1 MVNYSIPSVPSP
13 VVVLVAGGVVL
24 LGLGPKLARGT
35 AAGLFGVTVLCGAG
49 AGIQSGATSGV
60 IAQTSIWGTLF
71 VGMLYLLVS
80 LRPPGPRLCDARD
93 YGLALVLLAGAI
105 AAGAAESLPVAM
117 AGLHLVALGMHAF
130 AWRRRSPAFRRAVL
144 SAWLFHSACLLL
156 VLLGLVTLYGLGGS
170 LSYDKI
176 AAAGRG
182 QFIHTEFVPLPR
194 SIAVVAT
201 VCLLTGLSGFAV
213 MHSVYGGRSRL
224 LETTDAAAACL
235 LLPLPPWTAMLLV
248 LRVAPAVLGAWSE
261 SAVTVT
267 VLSAWLM
274 MLVGGVLGLRQRRIL
289 PLLGCALMVH
299 FGLWLLG
306 AAVGAWEAASP
317 GKGLWPSSG
326 LPSGAAAALFSLCA
340 DGLALLG
347 LLAALGTLRR
357 GGSPVEFSEDV
368 AGLLRQRP
376 ATGAAAAIC
385 LASLCGVPP
394 LPGFWGRWWLF
405 AAAFSPQQPS
415 SLTGLYEPHY
425 GFLATCGV
433 MIVGS
438 ILVAAAYLRLFEQ
451 VVWEVPR
458 GRLEAAGLPIGRWS
472 AGLPAAALLVVGAW
486 PQPLLQ
492 SAVRGFPSPP
502 GPQVAPGEP
511 EQAHPERNTE
521 PDGTPGPRQSAR
533 AMPGG
538 GAALVD
544 GHGTG

>member
-1 MVNYSIPSVPSP
+1 VVNYSILSVPWP

-24 LGLGPKLARGT
+24 LGLGPKVARGT
-35 AAGLFGVTVLCGAG
+35 AAGLFGVTALFGAG
-49 AGIQSGATSGV
+49 AGIQSGATSGA
-60 IAQTSIWGTLF
+60 IAQAAVWGTLLL
-71 VGMLYLLVS
+71 GMLYLLVS

-105 AAGAAESLPVAM
+105 TTGSAESLPVAI

-130 AWRRRSPAFRRAVL
+130 AWRRRGPAMRPAVL
-144 SAWLFHSACLLL
+144 STWLFLWACLLL

-182 QFIHTEFVPLPR
+182 QFVHPDFVPLPR
-194 SIAVVAT
+194 SVAVVAT
-201 VCLLTGLSGFAV
+201 VCLLTGLCGFAV
-213 MHSVYGGRSRL
+213 VHSVDSGRSRL

-235 LLPLPPWTAMLLV
+235 LLPLPPWTVMLIV
-248 LRVAPAVLGAWSE
+248 LRIVPAVLGAWSE
-261 SAVTVT
+261 SVVTVT
-267 VLSAWLM
+267 VLSAWLL
-274 MLVGGVLGLRQRRIL
+274 MLVGGVLGLGQRRVL
-289 PLLGCALMVH
+289 PLLGCAMLVH
-299 FGLWLLG
+299 FGLWLVG
-306 AAVGAWEAASP
+306 AAVGAWEATSP

-326 LPSGAAAALFSLCA
+326 LPGGAAAALFSLCA

-347 LLAALGTLRR
+347 LLAAFCTLRR
-357 GGSPVEFSEDV
+357 GDSPIEFIEDV

-394 LPGFWGRWWLF
+394 LPGFWGRWWLS

-433 MIVGS
+433 MVVGS
-438 ILVAAAYLRLFEQ
+438 MLVAAAYLRLFQQ
-451 VVWEVPR
+451 VVWEEPR

-472 AGLPAAALLVVGAW
+472 AGLLAMAVLVVGVW

-492 SAVRGFPSPP
+492 SAARGFPPPP
-502 GPQVAPGEP
+502 GPEVAPGAS
-511 EQAHPERNTE
+511 EQTHPERNTE

-533 AMPGG
+533 AMP
-538 GAALVD
+538 AALPID
-544 GHGTG
+544 GHGAG